1 MCEAAS
7 SRYRQ
12 PAPRRAA
19 SAYRSKLA
27 FGQPTQRMYVR
38 GTVSARGFRRRT
50 GSRKCPNG
58 VGARRASIHRRSA
71 WSLILQDSRAKV
83 SHGAGAKR
91 GRKEPTVALGL
102 HELLHHGSPLRRDD
116 VQHGLTVLRHESVE
130 VHELPDA
137 LRNAIDDA
145 SDHDPARA
153 VAHKDDVVKVLVR
166 QEVDH
171 VVDVGIEA
179 DLGTSQMDTLA
190 ESGQGGRVNGVS
202 SRV

>member
-1 MCEAAS
+1 
-7 SRYRQ
+7 
-12 PAPRRAA
+12 
-19 SAYRSKLA
+19 
-27 FGQPTQRMYVR
+27 
-38 GTVSARGFRRRT
+38 
-50 GSRKCPNG
+50 
-58 VGARRASIHRRSA
+58 
-71 WSLILQDSRAKV
+71 
-83 SHGAGAKR
+83 
-91 GRKEPTVALGL
+91 VALGL

-153 VAHKDDVVKVLVR
+153 VAHKDDVVEVLVR

-179 DLGTSQMDTLA
+179 DLWTSQMDTLA